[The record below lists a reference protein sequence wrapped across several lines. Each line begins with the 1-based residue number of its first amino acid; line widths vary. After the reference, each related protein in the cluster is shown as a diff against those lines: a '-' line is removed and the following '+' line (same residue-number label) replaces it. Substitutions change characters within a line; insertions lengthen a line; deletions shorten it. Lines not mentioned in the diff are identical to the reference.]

1 MSELT
6 KTQTEQ
12 LHAKAQLQGQ
22 EASATN
28 DKDDKAKSTPG
39 KWGHWALTYLGGDWL
54 LNSAVG
60 VGFTYFTARTAFG
73 KKYYVEPVSKGIK
86 ALLSPFF
93 KQPETLEKAVSGG
106 RDFLSIMVGGT
117 AINPILTR
125 LESHENKKAISKAI
139 DTAIYGKDRVENDPK
154 FQEAYDAIDK
164 EPIKDM
170 KSVWVSRLIAL
181 APLYA
186 AATNPRSYAY
196 LKHNDTPIIK
206 YLSFDRIS
214 NFTRTT
220 AEKIGIRPQKM
231 MSTTMKN
238 ATTGETTSNWKALH
252 DYIGFD
258 YGLTVYYAILH
269 AISFSAVAQLFQTR
283 RENKTCR
290 NTMEQAGLPL
300 SQMADEGISQE
311 TTSMPAEAPLAKEA
325 SVAALAVSN
334 DTPSAKTHTRENHG
348 VLAPA
353 PQLAAATL

>member
-1 MSELT
+1 MSELNKT
-6 KTQTEQ
+6 KTEQ
-12 LHAKAQLQGQ
+12 LYAAPATQ
-22 EASATN
+22 EAEQN
-28 DKDDKAKSTPG
+28 NNDKAKSTPG

-60 VGFTYFTARTAFG
+60 VGFTYFTARTGFG
-73 KKYYVEPVSKGIK
+73 QKYYVEPVSKGIR
-86 ALLSPFF
+86 ALLKPFF
-93 KQPETLEKAVSGG
+93 KQAETLEKAVGGG

-125 LESHENKKAISKAI
+125 LESHENKKAISKAF
-139 DTAIYGKDRVENDPK
+139 DTAIYGKERVEHDPK

-214 NFTRTT
+214 NFTRTA
-220 AEKIGIRPQKM
+220 AEKIGIRPAKM
-231 MSTTMKN
+231 MNTTMKN
-238 ATTGETTSNWKALH
+238 VTTGEVTSNWKALH

-269 AISFSAVAQLFQTR
+269 AISFSAVAKLFQTR
-283 RENKTCR
+283 RDNRTCR
-290 NTMEQAGLPL
+290 NTLEQAGIPL
-300 SQMADEGISQE
+300 SQTKDEAGLQE
-311 TTSMPAEAPLAKEA
+311 TAPFQDAAPAQSEAAKEP
-325 SVAALAVSN
+325 VATLAVTN
-334 DTPSAKTHTRENHG
+334 DAPTSKIQTREMHG

-353 PQLAAATL
+353 PQLAAATV

>member
-1 MSELT
+1 MSELNKNT
-6 KTQTEQ
+6 PEA
-12 LHAKAQLQGQ
+12 LSAKPAEQ
-22 EASATN
+22 EAQQSAN
-28 DKDDKAKSTPG
+28 SKAKSTPG

-73 KKYYVEPVSKGIK
+73 KKYYVEPVSKGIR
-86 ALLSPFF
+86 AALSPFF
-93 KQPETLEKAVSGG
+93 KQPETLEKAVGGG

-154 FQEAYDAIDK
+154 FKEAYDAIDQ
-164 EPIKDM
+164 EPIKDT
-170 KSVWVSRLIAL
+170 KSVWISRLIAL

-186 AATNPRSYAY
+186 AATNPKSYAY

-206 YLSFDRIS
+206 YVSFDRIS
-214 NFTRTT
+214 NFTRTA
-220 AEKIGIRPQKM
+220 AEKIGIRPAKM
-231 MSTTMKN
+231 MATTMKN
-238 ATTGETTSNWKALH
+238 PTTGEVTSNWKALH

-269 AISFSAVAQLFQTR
+269 AISFSAVAKLFQTR
-283 RENKTCR
+283 RDNKSCR
-290 NTMEQAGLPL
+290 NTLEQAGIPL
-300 SQMADEGISQE
+300 SQTGDTTEMQPEGASVN
-311 TTSMPAEAPLAKEA
+311 TVTSMAKEP
-325 SVAALAVSN
+325 VATLAVSN
-334 DTPSAKTHTRENHG
+334 ETPSSKIDIREMQG

-353 PQLAAATL
+353 PQLAAGTV